1 MSLTISEN
9 MNYQSPVYFPEKE
22 FSFFLQ
28 KSLTNEIFACHF
40 KLPAKNFAG
49 DNNINNQNIK

>member
-1 MSLTISEN
+1 
-9 MNYQSPVYFPEKE
+9 MNYQSPVYFPEEE

-28 KSLTNEIFACHF
+28 KSLPNEIFACHN
-40 KLPAKNFAG
+40 KLTAKTFSG